1 MNKEKTTTTKLKK
14 TKVANFKAIE
24 VVSLIVITS
33 IVSIVMGILVGT
45 RVDNKEESEYVFDD
59 DLTEFLDNYQYIL
72 DNYYGDADKSVL
84 LEGALNGLLG
94 ALGDDYSEIINEKDA
109 DNFNIRLDGNYEGIG
124 VEIYSYDGYI
134 YISNVFEESPA
145 SQAGLVSGDIILSI
159 DGIDYTNKPAS
170 DITSYVKK
178 SKNPT
183 FKITILRGEE
193 KIDVQ
198 LNRSNIIIQSVTSKL
213 IEQDN
218 QKIGYMHIDIFANV
232 TGEQF
237 KTELDE
243 LESKGIDSLI
253 IDVRNNSGGY
263 LTSVVDVLSNLLDST
278 NIIYQTESKAEKKV
292 FSSKGKT
299 TKTYPIVVLQNSGS
313 ASASELL
320 SIALKEQYGATVIG
334 ENSYGKGTVQE
345 LVTTDSTEYKFTTK
359 KWLSPKGNWINGVG
373 VTPDVE
379 ILLDDVYH
387 EFPSEENDNQLKR
400 AIEFLKK

>member
-218 QKIGYMHIDIFANV
+218 QKIGYMHNLR
-232 TGEQF
+232 
-237 KTELDE
+237 TELDE